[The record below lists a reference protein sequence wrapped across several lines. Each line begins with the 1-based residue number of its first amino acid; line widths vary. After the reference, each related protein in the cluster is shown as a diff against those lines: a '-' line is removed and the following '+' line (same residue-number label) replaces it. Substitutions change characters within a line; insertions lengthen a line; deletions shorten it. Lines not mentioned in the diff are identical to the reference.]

1 MNLEKLFEMQ
11 EKLDNRIESEHNL
24 QGQEL
29 FYKKILALQV
39 EVGELANE
47 TRCFKFWSLK
57 SPSEASVILEEYVD
71 CLHFILS
78 IGIETNL
85 QNVKLNK
92 DLNFE
97 NNTYDTTQL
106 FLNLNEKINIFAKT
120 KSEKNYVDLFE
131 QFILLGNALGFTSE
145 DIGKAY
151 LDKNKI
157 NHKRQDEGY

>member
-1 MNLEKLFEMQ
+1 MNFKKLFEMQ

-24 QGQEL
+24 QNQEL

-57 SPSEASVILEEYVD
+57 KPSEASVILEEYVD

-85 QNVKLNK
+85 QNIKFNQNLGFK
-92 DLNFE
+92 
-97 NNTYDTTQL
+97 NNSDITGM
-106 FLNLNEKINIFAKT
+106 FLSLNEKINTFAKNKLE
-120 KSEKNYVDLFE
+120 KSYIDLFE
-131 QFILLGNALGFTSE
+131 QFILLGNALGFTNKDVE
-145 DIGKAY
+145 EAY
-151 LDKNKI
+151 LSKNEI

>member
-1 MNLEKLFEMQ
+1 MNFKKLFEMQ

-24 QGQEL
+24 QNQEL

-57 SPSEASVILEEYVD
+57 KPSETSVILEEYVD

-85 QNVKLNK
+85 QNVNFNEN
-92 DLNFE
+92 LNFKD
-97 NNTYDTTQL
+97 NADVTSM
-106 FLNLNEKINIFAKT
+106 FLNLNEKINTFAKN
-120 KSEKNYVDLFE
+120 KSEKNYIDLFE
-131 QFILLGNALGFTSE
+131 YFILLGNALGFTNNDVE
-145 DIGKAY
+145 KAY
-151 LDKNKI
+151 LSKNEI

>member
-1 MNLEKLFEMQ
+1 MNLKKLFEMQ
-11 EKLDNRIESEHNL
+11 GKLDTRIESEHNL
-24 QGQEL
+24 QNQEL

-57 SPSEASVILEEYVD
+57 KPSEASVILEEYVD

-85 QNVKLNK
+85 QDINLNEN
-92 DLNFE
+92 LNFKDSADLT
-97 NNTYDTTQL
+97 NM
-106 FLNLNEKINIFAKT
+106 FLNLNEKINTFAKN
-120 KSEKNYVDLFE
+120 KSEKNYIGLFE
-131 QFILLGNALGFTSE
+131 YFILLGNALGFTNKDVE
-145 DIGKAY
+145 KAY
-151 LDKNKI
+151 LSKNEI

>member
-1 MNLEKLFEMQ
+1 MNLKKLFEMQ

-24 QGQEL
+24 QNQEL

-57 SPSEASVILEEYVD
+57 KPSEASIILEEYVD

-78 IGIETNL
+78 IGLETNF
-85 QNVKLNK
+85 QNIGLNES
-92 DLNFE
+92 LNFKD
-97 NNTYDTTQL
+97 NADITSM
-106 FLNLNEKINIFAKT
+106 FLDLNEKINTFAKY
-120 KSEKNYVDLFE
+120 KSEKSYIDLFE
-131 QFILLGNALGFTSE
+131 KFILLGNALGFSNKDVE
-145 DIGKAY
+145 KAY
-151 LDKNKI
+151 LSKNEI

>member
-1 MNLEKLFEMQ
+1 MNFKKLFEMQ
-11 EKLDNRIESEHNL
+11 EKLDARIESEHNL
-24 QGQEL
+24 QNQDL

-57 SPSEASVILEEYVD
+57 KPSEASVILEEYVD

-85 QNVKLNK
+85 QNINLNEN
-92 DLNFE
+92 LNFKDSADLT
-97 NNTYDTTQL
+97 NM
-106 FLNLNEKINIFAKT
+106 FLNLNEKINTFAKN
-120 KSEKNYVDLFE
+120 KSEKNYIDLFE
-131 QFILLGNALGFTSE
+131 YFILLGNALGFTNKDVE
-145 DIGKAY
+145 KAY
-151 LDKNKI
+151 LSKNEI